1 MNLECFSCL
10 NKNHRIT
17 VPIKDKNVL
26 YSLKVK
32 DKIYI
37 KGEIFVFRDQVH
49 KIISSNKEI
58 VSNINFLNSAVYY
71 CAATEAKEGF
81 VIGSCGPTS
90 SYRMDDY
97 TEAVLSLGVKIMIG
111 KGYRSSKVSEL
122 CKMYGAIYVI
132 TYGGCGALI
141 SKWVKSVE
149 LVAFAELG
157 TEAMYKYSVE
167 NFEGIVAIDTY
178 GNTLWRD

>member
-1 MNLECFSCL
+1 MDLKCFSCS
-10 NKNHRIT
+10 NNNNHKIY
-17 VPIKDKNVL
+17 VPIKNPEII

-32 DKIYI
+32 DKLYI
-37 KGEIFVFRDQVH
+37 KGEVFVFRDQVH
-49 KIISSNKEI
+49 KKIATNKEV

-71 CAATEAKEGF
+71 CAATEAKSGF

-111 KGYRSSKVSEL
+111 KGYRSNKISEL
-122 CKMYGAIYVI
+122 CRKYGAIYVI

-141 SKWVKSVE
+141 NRWIKSVE
-149 LVAFAELG
+149 LVAFSELG
-157 TEAMYKYSVE
+157 TEAMYRYYVE
-167 NFEGIVAIDTY
+167 NFEGIVGIDAY
-178 GNTLWRD
+178 GNTLW